1 MPRIFAPVLF
11 PASRKP
17 PHTGPVPLSDTPA
30 GVPARRSRLWGWRN
44 DVRLPHHGSQ
54 NDLPPRRRRIAQA
67 MLQYGSGLPSRHG
80 ASSQGAPPGAS
91 GRRQRGTCGQ
101 KPPNGAPEGV
111 IILSINAA
119 ASSAPSDHRPERP
132 DTTRCAIPRGRT
144 ACVKETAC
152 PDDARDPPPVAPKHR
167 PDRPAPPSPIAPVKR
182 RPPASKP
189 AHRRL
194 PPSTPPHLQPAA
206 TTQAHRRP
214 APSTPAHLQPA
225 AAKPAHRRPAA
236 ATQAHRRPA
245 PSTPAYRRLAPS
257 HPSPHAPTPQVPA
270 PQAPTPQA
278 ATPQTPPQQARP
290 RRRPARSSR
299 AASPAPPPTRSLRR
313 PCSATAP
320 AAAGTGAAAC
330 PARRSPT

>member
-1 MPRIFAPVLF
+1 MVLPPSRSGRSRRRIGSGRTPPDPAIFSPVHF

-17 PHTGPVPLSDTPA
+17 PHTCPVPLSDTPA

-67 MLQYGSGLPSRHG
+67 MLQHGSGLPSRHG

-152 PDDARDPPPVAPKHR
+152 PDDARDRPPVAPKHR
-167 PDRPAPPSPIAPVKR
+167 PDRPAPPSRIAPVKR

-189 AHRRL
+189 AH
-194 PPSTPPHLQPAA
+194 LQPAA
-206 TTQAHRRP
+206 TTP
-214 APSTPAHLQPA
+214 
-225 AAKPAHRRPAA
+225 
-236 ATQAHRRPA
+236 AHRRPA

-257 HPSPHAPTPQVPA
+257 HPSPHAPTQQVPTQQVPA

-313 PCSATAP
+313 PCSAIAP